1 MFFCFVCGVEISRS
15 STEATIKKISKNAK
29 RYGCDVSFDNVE
41 FVFGNFKKINFGIT
55 EGEIENLFTKIGAVY
70 SLAMSTSYS
79 TPIEVMRMHWMPTC
93 MKLVNMCHKTGVQLH
108 WVGGQ
113 GAEVCKENQ
122 FQRYHRDFLCNGYF
136 RFKGT
141 QEIIMGNY
149 TKKGLYGTNYQAPYF
164 VGPYNNGNP
173 PHPGFAHTLTKF
185 IKMNQLCGW
194 YDHERIIELAILS
207 TGDFAEIMVKGVEL
221 FRKGENKHPHMNLWN
236 WVGGV
241 KQIGELHGCK
251 NFMTIKEYTKAVE
264 DTFPF
269 EIREYYNVGQ
279 YAQLRWGLQYF
290 KGTWCCPDWAKEI
303 LDRTDGEVYMR
314 AYCDSIKKLQVS
326 SNFDKGTN

>member
-1 MFFCFVCGVEISRS
+1 
-15 STEATIKKISKNAK
+15 
-29 RYGCDVSFDNVE
+29 
-41 FVFGNFKKINFGIT
+41 
-55 EGEIENLFTKIGAVY
+55 
-70 SLAMSTSYS
+70 MSTSYS

-221 FRKGENKHPHMNLWN
+221 FKKGENKHPHMNLWN

-241 KQIGELHGCK
+241 KEIGELHGCK

-314 AYCDSIKKLQVS
+314 AYCDSIKQLQVS